1 MADSFELLGVSR
13 EAGANEVRRA
23 YRELARRWHP
33 DRFQE
38 GPERMWAEEKMIAIN
53 NAYHEVL
60 RQIQGG
66 QRMEPAPAA
75 TPENAQLA
83 DARRLMELGQLS
95 AARQALLRIA
105 TRDAE
110 WNYLFGALLQRLG
123 DYEKAVLYFGIATR
137 QMPQNL
143 QYRTALQSA
152 EVIRDRRKGREILEK
167 IMRPFAPRK
176 AAHR

>member
-1 MADSFELLGVSR
+1 MADSFEILGVARGVSAD
-13 EAGANEVRRA
+13 EARRA

-33 DRFQE
+33 DRFLE

-53 NAYHEVL
+53 NAYHDVL
-60 RQIQGG
+60 RQIQGERCVG
-66 QRMEPAPAA
+66 PAPAA
-75 TPENAQLA
+75 EPENAQLA
-83 DARRLMELGQLS
+83 DAKRLMELGQLS

-137 QMPQNL
+137 QKPQNV

-152 EVIRDRRKGREILEK
+152 ETMRNQNRIRPIINK
-167 IMRPFAPRK
+167 IMQPLFGKRM
-176 AAHR
+176 